1 MNNNKNNNR
10 QIQIQLLKNK
20 QKAGALS
27 ATGMQQLTNLLAK
40 TKLGGKA
47 GRRQVIIRNPVVS
60 QRGGPQYTVR
70 PRNTG
75 QQLLPSG
82 AVVGNEISP
91 DNYGLPAGVTPGMVK
106 MNLGSTKDGRNWALA
121 CLDPCGEI
129 ASDVVGIPD
138 TSTAPV
144 ATPTYRG
151 EYEIVFDKTL
161 FNTAPTSPTTF
172 SVQIVIPPIPEIELM
187 YRIRDDNSGQWSR
200 VQVLRTPG
208 YQLTASEPTVPAHG
222 PTLRTIGYSKSRIV
236 SKGINIELNAAA
248 IANQGRIVSGQID
261 GNLTCFDHDTSAVGA
276 AGAPPVATAL
286 RGLGASSRII
296 AYVVPDSP
304 QYLVSVSPDCYQ
316 CEAKDGCYVP
326 LHFDGPLQGY
336 EFKQTNGGNSRS
348 EATLA
353 PNASGTEI
361 AVTAVVP
368 SSLLALRF
376 SDAPVENAIATA
388 GQAQFAAESYYNNY
402 PLSYNN
408 SDNIHRNMAG
418 IQNGEEYTPAVS
430 DPSDMLTSVTF
441 FSGLVVGGGGSATA
455 SGATLRLKTRMT
467 FEGISYGSPSIAPFV
482 HPPAM
487 YDDDAIQKVVKLMQM
502 QPPAYPSRYNGWGDV
517 FGKIWTGIKN
527 IGRPLL
533 AAAEFI
539 PGIGTAAKYARA
551 GIDLAD
557 SMLDNYVPF

>member
-1 MNNNKNNNR
+1 MNKNNNR

-20 QKAGALS
+20 QKTGTLTS
-27 ATGMQQLTNLLAK
+27 SGMQQLTNLLAK

-47 GRRQVIIRNPVVS
+47 GRRQVIIRNPVTS

-70 PRNTG
+70 PRTTG

-82 AVVGNEISP
+82 GVVGNESSP
-91 DNYGLPAGVTPGMVK
+91 DNYGLPPGVTPGIVK

-151 EYEIVFDKTL
+151 EYEIVYDKTL
-161 FNTAPTSPTTF
+161 FNTAPSTPTTYT
-172 SVQIVIPPIPEIELM
+172 VQIIIPPIPEIEFM
-187 YRIRDDNSGQWSR
+187 YRIRDDNSGVWSR
-200 VQVLRTPG
+200 VRVMRTPG
-208 YQLTASEPTVPAHG
+208 YQITAATATASAHG
-222 PTLRTIGYSKSRIV
+222 TTLRTIGYSKSRIV
-236 SKGINIELNAAA
+236 SKGVNIELNAAD

-261 GNLTCFDHDTSAVGA
+261 GNLSSFDHDTSAVHSEGSTTFT
-276 AGAPPVATAL
+276 AGALV
-286 RGLGASSRII
+286 GLAASTRVI
-296 AYVVPDSP
+296 AYVVPDTP

-336 EFKQTNGGNSRS
+336 EFKQTNGGSTRPLATIGSNSTS
-348 EATLA
+348 L
-353 PNASGTEI
+353 I
-361 AVTAVVP
+361 DVTAEIP
-368 SSLLALRF
+368 SSLLAVRF
-376 SDAPVENAIATA
+376 SDAPVESAIASTN
-388 GQAQFAAESYYNNY
+388 QAQFAADSYYNIFPSAQANVAGTT
-402 PLSYNN
+402 
-408 SDNIHRNMAG
+408 RNMAG

-441 FSGLVVGGGGSATA
+441 FSGLVVGSGGSATA
-455 SGATLRLKTRMT
+455 TGATLRVKTRMT